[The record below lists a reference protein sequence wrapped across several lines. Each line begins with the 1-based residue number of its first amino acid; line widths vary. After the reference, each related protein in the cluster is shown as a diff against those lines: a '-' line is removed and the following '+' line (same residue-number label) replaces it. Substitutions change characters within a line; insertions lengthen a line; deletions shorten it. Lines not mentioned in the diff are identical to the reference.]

1 VSTTLNDVFGAD
13 ARIAQRRPGRLPDL
27 VVAGGGGML
36 GSAILEQLIAR
47 RRHASVRLLVTQ
59 DLRSSVAG
67 VEPWR
72 VDAATLQDMPHDM
85 PHDSARHVDIGLIVF
100 DHRRHANGRELAF
113 LHPTPADLAPLA
125 RWMTAHGAR
134 DLIVV
139 TPHQSS
145 TLPGALKAGLN
156 NLDEQALAS
165 LPIERL
171 VFVRPARG
179 PAGVR
184 ADAWLQRVAD
194 GVLAQLR
201 MMTPQVEQ
209 PVRAR
214 KVAQF
219 VAALADQLPSSAGG
233 TRVAPPELIWLA
245 AQQADPH
252 ALVEAWLAGRELPEP
267 TPPRRRM

>member
-1 VSTTLNDVFGAD
+1 MSTTLQHVFGAD
-13 ARIAQRRPGRLPDL
+13 ARSAPQRPGRLTDL

-36 GSAILEQLIAR
+36 GSAILEALIAR
-47 RRHASVRLLVTQ
+47 RRHASLRLLVTQ
-59 DLRSSVAG
+59 ELRSSVAG

-72 VDAATLQDMPHDM
+72 VDAATLHDV
-85 PHDSARHVDIGLIVF
+85 PPDRARRVDIGLIVF
-100 DHRRHANGRELAF
+100 DHRRHANGREPAF
-113 LHPTPADLAPLA
+113 LHPAPADLAPLA
-125 RWMTAHGAR
+125 RWMTSHGAR

-156 NLDEQALAS
+156 NLDEQALVS

-179 PAGVR
+179 PLGAR

-219 VAALADQLPSSAGG
+219 VAALADQLPGSAGG
-233 TRVAPPELIWLA
+233 TRVAPPELVWLA

-252 ALVEAWLAGRELPEP
+252 ALVQAWLAGRELPEA

>member
-1 VSTTLNDVFGAD
+1 MSTLHHVLGAD
-13 ARIAQRRPGRLPDL
+13 ARIAPRKPGRLPDL

-36 GSAILEQLIAR
+36 GSAILEALIAA

-59 DLRSSVAG
+59 ALRSSVPG
-67 VEPWR
+67 VEPWQI
-72 VDAATLQDMPHDM
+72 DASTLLDASPD
-85 PHDSARHVDIGLIVF
+85 PARRVDIGLIVF

-134 DLIVV
+134 DLVVV

-156 NLDEQALAS
+156 NLDEQALVS
-165 LPIERL
+165 LPVERL
-171 VFVRPARG
+171 VFVRPVRG
-179 PAGVR
+179 PSGAQ
-184 ADAWLQRVAD
+184 AQAWLQRVAD

-219 VAALADQLPSSAGG
+219 VAALADQLPGSASG
-233 TRVAPPELIWLA
+233 TRVAPPELVWLA
-245 AQQADPH
+245 AQQPDPN
-252 ALVEAWLAGRELPEP
+252 ALVQAWLAGRELPEP
-267 TPPRRRM
+267 TPARRRM